1 MNIIEKIKENAKKA
15 NKRIVLAEGEEE
27 RNLKAADII
36 IENGYASITLLG
48 NKANIEAKAAEWG
61 LKNIAKADIIDPL
74 NNPKKDFYANM
85 LYEIRKNKGMT
96 MEEALKKVEDPLY
109 LATLLIKPGFFF
121 SALGSL
127 PGLGTSRLASSF
139 SFSAS

>member
-1 MNIIEKIKENAKKA
+1 MNIIDKIKENAKKA

-36 IENGYASITLLG
+36 IENGYAAITLLG

-85 LYEIRKNKGMT
+85 LYEIRKIFIFP
-96 MEEALKKVEDPLY
+96 AC
-109 LATLLIKPGFFF
+109 
-121 SALGSL
+121 
-127 PGLGTSRLASSF
+127 TSRRSSR
-139 SFSAS
+139 SFLIT

>member
-1 MNIIEKIKENAKKA
+1 MSCNNHTNHILSSLIAIYYNNTFSLAHVIRGCDKVVNEEVLFM
-15 NKRIVLAEGEEE
+15 RIRSTRVWIVSSFMP
-27 RNLKAADII
+27 ADII
-36 IENGYASITLLG
+36 IENGYAAITLLG

-96 MEEALKKVEDPLY
+96 P
-109 LATLLIKPGFFF
+109 
-121 SALGSL
+121 
-127 PGLGTSRLASSF
+127 
-139 SFSAS
+139 